1 MFPIMQPM
9 SGVAAGVPFFA
20 AAPEGGADP
29 AAPVVVAWHLMDPPR
44 TEQAFAAALPLE
56 GLDAW
61 RIYLGLPMCGQRLPA
76 GGPDELMRLGNE
88 DAVRNLQGPIAT
100 QGAAEFPAA
109 LAALRDQLGLD
120 RQPLALVGGS
130 MGSAVVGLV
139 LTETMPAE
147 ESVAAV
153 VLVSPIVQLRA
164 AVDAT
169 GRRFGVTYPWAP
181 DTIKIAS
188 RMDLIARA
196 DEIAGAGQPAV
207 QLIVGAE
214 DDQAG
219 FLEPAQRL
227 HTALTARYDNPARID
242 LTVIPGMGHAI
253 AEEPGIDPAP
263 QIVAAQSVDQVAC
276 SWLQRHLPS
285 GAA

>member
-1 MFPIMQPM
+1 
-9 SGVAAGVPFFA
+9 
-20 AAPEGGADP
+20 
-29 AAPVVVAWHLMDPPR
+29 
-44 TEQAFAAALPLE
+44 
-56 GLDAW
+56 
-61 RIYLGLPMCGQRLPA
+61 
-76 GGPDELMRLGNE
+76 
-88 DAVRNLQGPIAT
+88 
-100 QGAAEFPAA
+100 
-109 LAALRDQLGLD
+109 
-120 RQPLALVGGS
+120 

-219 FLEPAQRL
+219 FLEPAQCL